1 MGHLTLET
9 DPRWK
14 LAERL
19 VLTPGLAK
27 SPRLSSLL
35 LHVVKQTLD
44 GREIELNEQLIGE
57 RIFGR
62 PVGYDPRDDNI
73 VRAHASRLRQKLD
86 TYYREE
92 GKDDPLRVTMPR
104 GSYVPIF
111 ERVEST
117 SQAENVD
124 VVPVASVS
132 RDEPN
137 AGIAP
142 QRPAAHFRWLWA
154 AGWAVAALLL
164 LAASHVAIARW
175 GSIHKPQ
182 QDSTDRLWT
191 ALFSKTRP
199 SLIVP
204 ADSGLIV
211 LKSLTGHAVGAADY
225 ASGRYLSTVTC
236 EAPCDRHVLETL
248 AAHRY
253 TSLADLQFAVDLS
266 RLPEAVTNHPEI
278 RYARDLQLDD
288 LKKDNLVLIGSLESD
303 PWLQFLQIQMNFVL
317 HDDRNEGPLRVE
329 NKRPAAKEPSSY
341 PYDREDP
348 SHRGYALVAFL
359 PNLGEEGDVLIV
371 QGFTLADTQAAADF
385 VTNHRDFNAVLGP
398 IVAQRH
404 GLPHFEVLLRTMD
417 VNGFGSHSSIVAS
430 RIY

>member
-1 MGHLTLET
+1 MILEN

-14 LAERL
+14 LAERI
-19 VLTPGLAK
+19 VVTQGLIR

-35 LHVVKQTLD
+35 LHVVRQSLE
-44 GREIELNEQLIGE
+44 GRESELNEQLIGE

-86 TYYREE
+86 AYYREE
-92 GKDDPLRVTMPR
+92 GKSDPMRVTIPR

-111 ERVEST
+111 ERVDAT
-117 SQAENVD
+117 SSAENSEALSAGD
-124 VVPVASVS
+124 VKLQEPIATVAVLPS
-132 RDEPN
+132 
-137 AGIAP
+137 
-142 QRPAAHFRWLWA
+142 AADFRWLWA
-154 AGWAVAALLL
+154 VGGVVAAVLL
-164 LAASHVAIARW
+164 LALAHTALGLWTA
-175 GSIHKPQ
+175 HKSQ
-182 QDSTDRLWT
+182 QDPTDRLWA

-211 LKSLTGHAVGAADY
+211 LKSLTGHAVGATDY

-236 EAPCDRHVLETL
+236 EAPCDRHVLEML

-253 TSLADLQFAVDLS
+253 TSLADLQFAVDLN
-266 RLPEAVTNHPEI
+266 RLPEAVANHPEI
-278 RYARDLQLDD
+278 RYSRDLQLDD

-303 PWLQFLQIQMNFVL
+303 PWLQFFQSKMNFVL
-317 HDDRNEGPLRVE
+317 HDDRNEGALKVE
-329 NKRPAAKEPSSY
+329 NKRPAASELSSY
-341 PYDREDP
+341 VYDRDDP

-359 PNLGEEGDVLIV
+359 PNLGEDGDVLIV

-398 IVAQRH
+398 IVAKRH
-404 GLPHFEVLLRTMD
+404 GLPHFEILLRTMD
-417 VNGFGSHSSIVAS
+417 INGFGSSSSIVTT

>member
-1 MGHLTLET
+1 MTLET

-19 VLTPGLAK
+19 VHTPGLAK

-44 GREIELNEQLIGE
+44 GREAELNEQLIGE

-62 PVGYDPRDDNI
+62 LVGYDPRDDNI

-86 TYYREE
+86 VYYRDE
-92 GKDDPLRVTMPR
+92 GKNDPMRVTIPR
-104 GSYVPIF
+104 GSYVPLF

-117 SQAENVD
+117 SRSENAEALPMENIR
-124 VVPVASVS
+124 S
-132 RDEPN
+132 DEATNKPPQQVTGN
-137 AGIAP
+137 AQWA
-142 QRPAAHFRWLWA
+142 WA
-154 AGWAVAALLL
+154 AAGAVAALLL
-164 LAASHVAIARW
+164 LAVSHFAMGKW
-175 GSIHKPQ
+175 GAIHKSQ
-182 QDSTDRLWT
+182 QDPTDRLWA
-191 ALFSKTRP
+191 ALIGKTRP
-199 SLIVP
+199 GLIVP
-204 ADSGLIV
+204 ADSGLVI
-211 LKSLTGHAVGAADY
+211 LKSLTGHSVTAADY
-225 ASGRYLSTVTC
+225 ASGRYLSAVTC

-266 RLPEAVTNHPEI
+266 HLPEAVSRPLEI

-303 PWLQFLQIQMNFVL
+303 PWLQFFQSQMNFVL
-317 HDDRNEGPLRVE
+317 HDDRNQGPLRVE
-329 NKRPAAKEPSSY
+329 DKRPAANEQSSY
-341 PYDREDP
+341 SYDRSDQ
-348 SHRGYALVAFL
+348 SHQGYALVAFL
-359 PNLGEEGDVLIV
+359 PNLGKEGDVLIV

-398 IVAQRH
+398 VVAQRH

-417 VNGFGSHSSIVAS
+417 VNGFGSHSSIVTS